1 MRCVQPAGERGSLRW
16 IQHAVNE
23 RTEEFTAAVV
33 DASGGRI
40 GPEIEWR
47 SPLKTDGFAEYRD
60 AAFLELVGI
69 DPSAVQLEE
78 FWPRSGPQWDAL
90 GVTKAGEPVLVEAK
104 ANIRE
109 VITPPTGA
117 GEVSRKLIADSLEK
131 TKAAL
136 GVTSAYDWTGTFYQ
150 YANRL
155 AHLYF
160 LEEREK
166 VSTWLVFV
174 YFIGDADVEGP
185 ESVAEWKAALEVMYG
200 AMGLGRRS
208 RLLKRKIDV
217 FLDVRRP
224 GWLGPHVK

>member
-1 MRCVQPAGERGSLRW
+1 M
-16 IQHAVNE
+16 
-23 RTEEFTAAVV
+23 
-33 DASGGRI
+33 
-40 GPEIEWR
+40 
-47 SPLKTDGFAEYRD
+47 
-60 AAFLELVGI
+60 
-69 DPSAVQLEE
+69 
-78 FWPRSGPQWDAL
+78 
-90 GVTKAGEPVLVEAK
+90 
-104 ANIRE
+104 
-109 VITPPTGA
+109 
-117 GEVSRKLIADSLEK
+117 EK

-166 VSTWLVFV
+166 ISTWLVFV

-185 ESVAEWKAALEVMYG
+185 QSVAEWKAALEVMYG
-200 AMGLGRRS
+200 ALGLGRRS
-208 RLLKRKIDV
+208 RLLQRKIDV